1 MLLGVLGALAP
12 APAQAQTTCTPDT
25 SAGEF
30 WCGVVTVGEIL
41 NFGVPTSDGF
51 FEAQGAGD
59 LSDEDFEFRGN
70 SYTIEGIYVS
80 RIPPTSAGYLS
91 FWLDRV
97 LSAEERAVLVLRIGS
112 DEYAFS
118 DATIAAGVPDLYSW
132 DAGLDWS
139 SETEVTLR
147 LADIGPGAPASFT
160 ATPGDGQVE
169 LSWTAPTSGVTR
181 HDYRY
186 RTSGAYPA
194 TWTLIANSGVGG
206 ANEDGFAVTGL
217 TNETAYTFQLR
228 AVQVKNS
235 STTLTGAA
243 AEAGPVTP
251 RDPSAIGPPG
261 KPTDLTATPSGN
273 TQINLSWTAPADNGG
288 SPITGYKI
296 EVSTDG
302 GTNWDDLVG
311 DTGND
316 DSAYSHTGLSPGD
329 TRHYRVS
336 AINSAGTSDP
346 SDIASATIETCTLNT
361 GDIWCGV
368 MTVGAQVQPNGST
381 SYGFTAFYGELSD
394 NDGDR
399 SFTYGTNTYTIG
411 SVFREGGD
419 GDGVLVVLLSSHLAE
434 ADRAKLVLHI
444 GSASFAFSD
453 ADVSTDDNSS
463 DENSLWGSDL
473 DWSNLD
479 YVTLRLR
486 EAAATTPTITAVAV
500 TSTPLLTSGG
510 VSPPDTYGAGE
521 DIEFSVT
528 YSEAVE
534 VTGDPQFGFSLAGA
548 RLADYDADSVSPTLR
563 FVYTVQPADRDDDG
577 IWVGNHATG
586 NVTLQLDS
594 DDAITSTGGADAN
607 LEHDR
612 LGALSDHKV
621 DGSRSAE
628 DPEEPVVTLHLSDA
642 DGVAGL
648 GDRLHGDGVGE
659 CGGPGDG
666 RRLRAE
672 REPGAELCRER
683 DREHRDGD
691 HRAGR
696 RWRPRAE
703 PDGDGVRL
711 GVH

>member
-1 MLLGVLGALAP
+1 M
-12 APAQAQTTCTPDT
+12 
-25 SAGEF
+25 
-30 WCGVVTVGEIL
+30 
-41 NFGVPTSDGF
+41 
-51 FEAQGAGD
+51 
-59 LSDEDFEFRGN
+59 
-70 SYTIEGIYVS
+70 
-80 RIPPTSAGYLS
+80 
-91 FWLDRV
+91 
-97 LSAEERAVLVLRIGS
+97 
-112 DEYAFS
+112 
-118 DATIAAGVPDLYSW
+118 
-132 DAGLDWS
+132 
-139 SETEVTLR
+139 TLR

-368 MTVGAQVQPNGST
+368 MTVGLHTVGRLDVG
-381 SYGFTAFYGELSD
+381 YGFVD
-394 NDGDR
+394 
-399 SFTYGTNTYTIG
+399 
-411 SVFREGGD
+411 
-419 GDGVLVVLLSSHLAE
+419 
-434 ADRAKLVLHI
+434 
-444 GSASFAFSD
+444 
-453 ADVSTDDNSS
+453 
-463 DENSLWGSDL
+463 
-473 DWSNLD
+473 
-479 YVTLRLR
+479 
-486 EAAATTPTITAVAV
+486 ATT
-500 TSTPLLTSGG
+500 
-510 VSPPDTYGAGE
+510 DT
-521 DIEFSVT
+521 
-528 YSEAVE
+528 
-534 VTGDPQFGFSLAGA
+534 
-548 RLADYDADSVSPTLR
+548 
-563 FVYTVQPADRDDDG
+563 
-577 IWVGNHATG
+577 
-586 NVTLQLDS
+586 
-594 DDAITSTGGADAN
+594 
-607 LEHDR
+607 
-612 LGALSDHKV
+612 GALSDKNFTVPPGTNPYTIDVAAVASGAVADQLTFSLTRSPHLRRTGTAGTAMSV
-621 DGSRSAE
+621 AVRSRSRE
-628 DPEEPVVTLHLSDA
+628 SFQILHFPTVVSPTST
-642 DGVAGL
+642 
-648 GDRLHGDGVGE
+648 
-659 CGGPGDG
+659 GP
-666 RRLRAE
+666 RR
-672 REPGAELCRER
+672 
-683 DREHRDGD
+683 
-691 HRAGR
+691 
-696 RWRPRAE
+696 RP
-703 PDGDGVRL
+703 
-711 GVH
+711 